1 MSKNQ
6 DQARAIF
13 DALLHDADLLDTER
27 GEGHHEEALWAERL
41 AESERAQVAALRRAR
56 VTQLAGPVKAPSRI
70 EILPW
75 LRTLTRGEL
84 VARLQA
90 ALTSPDLQLAYRN
103 VGELTDDDL
112 RLTLTTLERD
122 AETPES
128 KP

>member
-6 DQARAIF
+6 DHASAIF

-27 GEGHHEEALWAERL
+27 GTGQHDDALWAERL
-41 AESERAQVAALRRAR
+41 AESERAQVAELRRAR
-56 VTQLAGPVKAPSRI
+56 VAQLAGPAKAPGRI

-75 LRTLTRGEL
+75 LRTLTRSEL

-90 ALTSPDLQLAYRN
+90 TLTATDLQLAYRN

-122 AETPES
+122 AEPTENEP
-128 KP
+128 